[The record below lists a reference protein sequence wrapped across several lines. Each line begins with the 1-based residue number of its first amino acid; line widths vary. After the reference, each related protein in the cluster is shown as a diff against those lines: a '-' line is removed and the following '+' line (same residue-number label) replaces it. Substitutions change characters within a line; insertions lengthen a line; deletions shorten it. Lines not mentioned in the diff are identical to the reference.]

1 MRYTYTPTGVCSR
14 EFEIDLEGNKIKCIK
29 VIGGCP
35 GNTIGL
41 AKLLEGMDVNEAI
54 SKLKGIKCGMRS
66 TSCPDQI
73 AKALEKIIEENKQ
86 LRKRA

>member
-14 EFEIDLEGNKIKCIK
+14 EFEIDLDGNKIKSIK

-73 AKALEKIIEENKQ
+73 AKALEKIKEENK
-86 LRKRA
+86 

>member
-14 EFEIDLEGNKIKCIK
+14 EFEIDLDGNKIKSIK

-73 AKALEKIIEENKQ
+73 AKALEKIIEKNK
-86 LRKRA
+86 

>member
-14 EFEIDLEGNKIKCIK
+14 EFEIDLDGKKIKSIK

-73 AKALEKIIEENKQ
+73 SKALEKIIEESK
-86 LRKRA
+86 